1 MAHNILAQFPIVS
14 RADLV
19 YGERCGICHET
30 YWTDVTGSGI
40 VTEDAIRLPCGHEFG
55 FECISTWLSPE
66 QGKNTCPLCRYELWP
81 RALEVEEGHAV
92 MHREWDDMA
101 MELDTEL
108 GADGIVHRSRPF
120 QDVSTFQSSSYPST
134 PQFFS
139 MGNADSRMC

>member
-1 MAHNILAQFPIVS
+1 MAHNILAQFPIVP

-30 YWTDVTGSGI
+30 YWTDSTGSEI
-40 VTEDAIRLPCGHEFG
+40 VTEDAVRLPCGHEFG
-55 FECISTWLSPE
+55 FECISIWLSRE
-66 QGKNTCPLCRYELWP
+66 EGKNTCPLCRYELFP

-92 MHREWDDMA
+92 LHRDWDNMA

-120 QDVSTFQSSSYPST
+120 QDVWHLPDLFLPFYSPVFKLWK
-134 PQFFS
+134 
-139 MGNADSRMC
+139 C